1 MPELYEECEDD
12 AAAEKEQV
20 LKGGAAL
27 QHDGEVCVPAP
38 VWLSHFLDIA
48 KSQGARHLDDVLD
61 MLERAQKMSERRK
74 TQRLTIREKGLT
86 EIQEARRSYARAG
99 NDERV
104 AEQARRATLTN
115 RSRRSLIQRPTLS
128 TADRPARASVLQRTS
143 MLQRSTSTPAFL
155 VRNPRASMV
164 QRPAPADDASDQS
177 APPDLER
184 EPTPMPAAL
193 RDKYRKP
200 PTVRLPSKDP
210 PRRRNSLLQHV

>member
-1 MPELYEECEDD
+1 
-12 AAAEKEQV
+12 
-20 LKGGAAL
+20 
-27 QHDGEVCVPAP
+27 
-38 VWLSHFLDIA
+38 
-48 KSQGARHLDDVLD
+48 

-164 QRPAPADDASDQS
+164 QRPAPPDDASDQS

>member
-1 MPELYEECEDD
+1 MPPSLSLG
-12 AAAEKEQV
+12 EQS
-20 LKGGAAL
+20 GRGYFI
-27 QHDGEVCVPAP
+27 E
-38 VWLSHFLDIA
+38 F
-48 KSQGARHLDDVLD
+48 RHT
-61 MLERAQKMSERRK
+61 RN
-74 TQRLTIREKGLT
+74 
-86 EIQEARRSYARAG
+86 YAF
-99 NDERV
+99 
-104 AEQARRATLTN
+104 
-115 RSRRSLIQRPTLS
+115 
-128 TADRPARASVLQRTS
+128 
-143 MLQRSTSTPAFL
+143 TPAFL